1 MRESSVGPDRRKRN
15 DGRRRQSSLRRPA
28 SHAAAPEERSER
40 ENRGMSVS
48 LNVGDIFFITHK
60 PNMKETWESG

>member
-1 MRESSVGPDRRKRN
+1 VRESSVGPDRRKRN

-40 ENRGMSVS
+40 ENRNTGVS
-48 LNVGDIFFITHK
+48 SGVRIIFLMADK
-60 PNMKETWESG
+60 QNMKETWESG